1 MLDFQVVV
9 YHSIL
14 CRHCARERTVLH
26 AYVAGER
33 AVDRADVAVSTDVAG
48 RVDGSGN
55 VDIAVNAKRAVKV
68 GGSVDFKPAKF
79 STACFER
86 AELAET
92 GSRHRS
98 VFYHGVV
105 ARRSDFNLRP
115 ERTVCSGEVAGYV
128 KIASDRRVAGYISCV
143 GSECVGSEAACDSSA
158 GVRREEAACDRSAGV
173 RRECAA
179 KRRLSGYFEAV
190 KFRVFVVRA
199 EHGAYLADFCRIVV
213 DVCSESIGV
222 YPERVDIR
230 SENADIPSVRGYM
243 RRVRGD
249 VCRVVVDIGS
259 ECIDVCS
266 ESIGVYPERVD
277 IRSENADIPSVRC
290 YLRRVRGDSGADV
303 GSADGQRVGRRRS
316 QRRVAGRGEG
326 AKCRVFVV
334 RAEHVA

>member
-1 MLDFQVVV
+1 MLDVQVVV

-14 CRHCARERTVLH
+14 CRHFARERTVLR

-33 AVDRADVAVSTDVAG
+33 AVDRGDVAVSSDVAG
-48 RVDGSGN
+48 RVDIAGN
-55 VDIAVNAKRAVKV
+55 VKRAVKV

-92 GSRHRS
+92 GGRHRS
-98 VFYHGVV
+98 VFYHGFV
-105 ARRSDFNLRP
+105 ARHSDFNLRP
-115 ERTVCSGEVAGYV
+115 ERTVCSGEVAGYA
-128 KIASDRRVAGYISCV
+128 KRAADRRVAGYISCV
-143 GSECVGSEAACDSSA
+143 GS
-158 GVRREEAACDRSAGV
+158 EAACDRSAGV
-173 RRECAA
+173 RRECAV

-230 SENADIPSVRGYM
+230 SENADIPSVRGYL

-259 ECIDVCS
+259 ECTDVCS
-266 ESIGVYPERVD
+266 KSIG
-277 IRSENADIPSVRC
+277 IRSERSDVASVC
-290 YLRRVRGDSGADV
+290 GDSGADV

-316 QRRVAGRGEG
+316 QRRVAGRGE
-326 AKCRVFVV
+326 AVKFRVFVV
-334 RAEHVA
+334 RAEHGA

>member
-1 MLDFQVVV
+1 M
-9 YHSIL
+9 
-14 CRHCARERTVLH
+14 
-26 AYVAGER
+26 
-33 AVDRADVAVSTDVAG
+33 
-48 RVDGSGN
+48 
-55 VDIAVNAKRAVKV
+55 DIAVNAKRAVKF

-92 GSRHRS
+92 GGRHRS

-105 ARRSDFNLRP
+105 ARHSDFNLRP

-128 KIASDRRVAGYISCV
+128 KIAADRRVAGYISCV
-143 GSECVGSEAACDSSA
+143 RS
-158 GVRREEAACDRSAGV
+158 EAACDRSAGV
-173 RRECAA
+173 RRECAV
-179 KRRLSGYFEAV
+179 KRRVSGYVKRAADRRVADYISCVRSEAACDRSAGVRRECAVKRRVSGYFEAV

-213 DVCSESIGV
+213 DVCSESIG
-222 YPERVDIR
+222 IR
-230 SENADIPSVRGYM
+230 SERSDVASVCGYL

-259 ECIDVCS
+259 ECTDVCS
-266 ESIGVYPERVD
+266 ESIG
-277 IRSENADIPSVRC
+277 IRSERSDVASVC
-290 YLRRVRGDSGADV
+290 GDSGADV

-316 QRRVAGRGEG
+316 QRRLSGYFEAV
-326 AKCRVFVV
+326 KFRVFVV